1 MGPKTLPTIW
11 GTNMKLVT
19 KYQICVINSCWEKC
33 AYIQNVY
40 KYQPSRQTGMTGPKT
55 LPTIWH
61 TYMKLVTKYQ
71 ISALDS
77 CREKCYEKYLGRTDR
92 GKTVYLSPPPG
103 SRGIKRGSYLWKP
116 FVQMDKLQLYAP
128 KFFFSQQLLLWTLQ
142 SIIAST
148 DLLTSW
154 LERIIRATK
163 LKFHGFLCVLHSY
176 FYHCNFPATK

>member
-1 MGPKTLPTIW
+1 MGPKTFPRYGVPIW
-11 GTNMKLVT
+11 SLWPNIRFVSSIVAEKNVH
-19 KYQICVINSCWEKC
+19 KYQL
-33 AYIQNVY
+33 
-40 KYQPSRQTGMTGPKT
+40 SRQTGMTGQKT

-61 TYMKLVTKYQ
+61 TYMKPVTKYQ
-71 ISALDS
+71 ISALD
-77 CREKCYEKYLGRTDR
+77 RHLGRTDR
-92 GKTVYLSPPPG
+92 GKTVYLPPPPG
-103 SRGIKRGSYLWKP
+103 NKKR
-116 FVQMDKLQLYAP
+116 QLSLKTICSDGQAVTTCSQ
-128 KFFFSQQLLLWTLQ
+128 FFFSQQLLLWTLQ